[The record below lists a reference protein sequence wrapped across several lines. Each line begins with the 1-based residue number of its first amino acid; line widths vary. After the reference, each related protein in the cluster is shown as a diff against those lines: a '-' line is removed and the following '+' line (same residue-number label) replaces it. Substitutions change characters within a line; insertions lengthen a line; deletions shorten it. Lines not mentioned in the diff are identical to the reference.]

1 MAAAAEEIAQRDQD
15 RAALFDII
23 LNSSFGRKDVILA
36 SGKPSTFYFDMKPTM
51 MNPEGAHLI
60 ARLIL
65 PLVRQARADYI
76 GGLEMGAV
84 PITGAILTHSFEQ
97 GTPVRGFF
105 VRKKQKEHG
114 AKKLVEGLREDETLS
129 GKRVVIFDDVCTSG
143 GSAMIAAEACRAS
156 GAEVVQALAI
166 VDRDEGAAELF
177 AREHI
182 PFKALFTAQ
191 EFLAVA

>member
-1 MAAAAEEIAQRDQD
+1 MAAPAHRGSEGDRD
-15 RAALFDII
+15 RAALFEII
-23 LNSSFGRKDVILA
+23 RTSSFGRKDVILS

-65 PLVRQARADYI
+65 PLVREVRGDYI

-97 GTPVRGFF
+97 GTPVHGFF

-114 AKKLVEGLREDETLS
+114 ARKLVEGLREGDTLM

-143 GSAMIAAEACRAS
+143 ASAMVAAEACRAS

-177 AREHI
+177 AREGI
-182 PFKALFTAQ
+182 PFKAWFTAA
-191 EFLAVA
+191 EFLAVG

>member
-1 MAAAAEEIAQRDQD
+1 MAAAAERGLERD

-23 LNSSFGRKDVILA
+23 LKSSFGRKDVILA

-60 ARLIL
+60 ATLIL
-65 PLVRQARADYI
+65 PLVREARADYI

-114 AKKLVEGLREDETLS
+114 AKKLVEGLREGETLS
-129 GKRVVIFDDVCTSG
+129 GSRVVIFDDVCTSG
-143 GSAMIAAEACRAS
+143 ASAMVAAEACRSS

-166 VDRDEGAAELF
+166 VDRDEGATELF
-177 AREHI
+177 AREGI
-182 PFKALFTAQ
+182 PFRALFTAA

>member
-1 MAAAAEEIAQRDQD
+1 MTAAAASLDTD

-23 LNSSFGRKDVILA
+23 LRFSFGRKDVILS
-36 SGKPSTFYFDMKPTM
+36 SGKPSTYYFDMKPTM
-51 MNPEGAHLI
+51 MDPKGAHLV
-60 ARLIL
+60 AKLIL
-65 PLVRQARADYI
+65 PLVLEVRGDFI

-84 PITGAILTHSFEQ
+84 PITGAILSHSHER

-114 AKKLVEGLREDETLS
+114 AKKLVEGLREGESLV

-143 GSAMIAAEACRAS
+143 ASAMIAAEACIAS

-166 VDRDEGAAELF
+166 VDREDGATELF
-177 AREHI
+177 EREGV
-182 PFKALFTAQ
+182 PFRALFTAS
-191 EFLAVA
+191 EFLAVG